1 MDKVYLICYST
12 EEGTYTSH
20 IAFATQELAEAE
32 IKRMGKDGFDY
43 YVIDAPLV
51 TE

>member
-1 MDKVYLICYST
+1 MGKVWLICYST
-12 EEGTYTSH
+12 EEGTYTLH
-20 IAFATQELAEAE
+20 TVFVTQELAERE
-32 IKRMGKDGFDY
+32 IELMGEDGVDC